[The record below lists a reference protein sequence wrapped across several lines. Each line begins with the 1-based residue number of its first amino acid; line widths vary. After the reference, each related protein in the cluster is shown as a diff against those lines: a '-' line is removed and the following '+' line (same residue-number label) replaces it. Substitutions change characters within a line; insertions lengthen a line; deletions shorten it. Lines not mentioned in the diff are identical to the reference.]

1 MDDPILLQV
10 MIDADVHRRVSEQ
23 RQKLGMSLREF
34 MRRLLLEAL
43 PRWEAA
49 APPSPQDTSIT
60 E

>member
-10 MIDADVHRRVSEQ
+10 LLEADVHRRVTDQ
-23 RQKLGMSLREF
+23 RTKLGMSLKEF

-49 APPSPQDTSIT
+49 PPPSPQDTPPP